1 MLKLPA
7 TLWLNPNILK
17 LSTSTYYSS
26 IYSTTYE
33 TLTITVNDEP
43 TLTPSPTRTV
53 TKAKTT
59 TTTTTISS
67 STTTS
72 LKSKCGPNFNNQ
84 KCSNDECC
92 SSHGRCGRS
101 DDHCKIENGC
111 QSEFGRCDYSH
122 TESYIVSEISLK
134 GKCGPKFNY
143 KKCSNDECCSIHGRC
158 GRSDDHCKLEDGCQS
173 EFGKCN

>member
-43 TLTPSPTRTV
+43 TLTPAPTRTV

-67 STTTS
+67 PTTTS
-72 LKSKCGPNFNNQ
+72 LKGKCGPNFNNQ
-84 KCSNDECC
+84 KCSSDACC

-101 DDHCKIENGC
+101 DDHCKLEN
-111 QSEFGRCDYSH
+111 
-122 TESYIVSEISLK
+122 
-134 GKCGPKFNY
+134 
-143 KKCSNDECCSIHGRC
+143 
-158 GRSDDHCKLEDGCQS
+158 GCQS